1 LLNEVVHNPEELSP
15 ELLDLLVCPRDK
27 QPLAR
32 RGDFLI
38 CPQVHQYRVVEG
50 VPILLVAE
58 AAQAHIEGTRS
69 LQVAATGDAS
79 QLARFKIGPGDIDPF
94 VRNAIG
100 ATNGSF
106 YQHLVGNLREYP
118 IPDLRMAASDGGLFL
133 EVGSNWGRWCIAAAR
148 LGYRAIG
155 IDPSLKSVR
164 AARRVAAQ
172 LGVDAQYVVGDARF
186 LPFREGAFKRVF
198 SYSVLQHLPKQD
210 AAFAIAEINRV
221 LRTGEECLVQM
232 PNVLGM
238 RCLYHQVR
246 RRFREARD
254 FEVRYWTLPALKLEF
269 GKHFCSAQ
277 VLVDGFFSL
286 NPQISDVRL
295 MPWRYRA
302 LIYASE
308 GLRRMSGAI
317 PALKYAADSVYV
329 RAVKEESRDR
339 QH

>member
-1 LLNEVVHNPEELSP
+1 MLNAAAHKPEKLSQ

-27 QPLAR
+27 GPLAG

-38 CPQVHQYRVVEG
+38 CPQDHQYRVVEG
-50 VPILLVAE
+50 VPILLVSE
-58 AAQAHIEGTRS
+58 AAQPHIEGTRS
-69 LQVAATGDAS
+69 LQVAATGDTS
-79 QLARFKIGPGDIDPF
+79 NLARFQIGPGEIDPF

-106 YQHLVGNLREYP
+106 YQHLVGSLQEYP
-118 IPDLRMAASDGGLFL
+118 IPALRTAASDGGLFL

-186 LPFREGAFKRVF
+186 LPFREDTFEKVF
-198 SYSVLQHLPKQD
+198 SYSVLQHLSMED
-210 AAFAIAEINRV
+210 AALSIAEIGRV
-221 LRTGEECLVQM
+221 LREGEECLVQM
-232 PNVLGM
+232 PNVFGI
-238 RCLYHQVR
+238 RCLYHQTR
-246 RRFREARD
+246 RGFRAARD
-254 FEVRYWTLPALKLEF
+254 FEVRYWTIPALKLEF
-269 GKHFCSAQ
+269 GKHFPLAQ
-277 VLVDGFFSL
+277 ILVDGFFSL
-286 NPQISDVRL
+286 NPQLSDVRF

-308 GLRRMSGAI
+308 GLRRMSVAI

-329 RAVKEESRDR
+329 RAVKEKSSDR

>member
-1 LLNEVVHNPEELSP
+1 LLNAAAHNPEELSQ
-15 ELLDLLVCPRDK
+15 ELLDILVCPRDK
-27 QPLAR
+27 WPLSR

-38 CPQVHQYRVVEG
+38 CEHGHQYRVVEG

-58 AAQAHIEGTRS
+58 AAQAHIEGTRA

-79 QLARFKIGPGDIDPF
+79 HLAKFTIGPGDIDPF

-106 YQHLVGNLREYP
+106 YQHLVGKLQEYP
-118 IPDLRMAASDGGLFL
+118 IPELRMAASDGGLFL

-172 LGVDAQYVVGDARF
+172 LGVDAEYVVGDARF
-186 LPFREGAFKRVF
+186 LPFRDGTFERVF

-210 AAFAIAEINRV
+210 AALAIAEINRV
-221 LRTGEECLVQM
+221 LRPGEECLVQM
-232 PNVLGM
+232 PNVFGM
-238 RCLYHQVR
+238 RCMYHQMR
-246 RRFREARD
+246 RGFREARD
-254 FEVRYWTLPALKLEF
+254 FEVRYWMIPELKREF
-269 GKHFCSAQ
+269 GKHLGSAQ
-277 VLVDGFFSL
+277 VEVDGFFSL

-295 MPWRYRA
+295 MPRKYRA

-308 GLRRMSGAI
+308 GLRRMSAAI
-317 PALKYAADSVYV
+317 PALQYAADSVYV
-329 RAVKEESRDR
+329 RAVKERAGDVS
-339 QH
+339 

>member
-1 LLNEVVHNPEELSP
+1 VAHNPEELSQ
-15 ELLDLLVCPRDK
+15 ELLDLIVCPRDK
-27 QPLAR
+27 GPLAR
-32 RGDFLI
+32 RDDFLI
-38 CPQVHQYRVVEG
+38 CPQQHQYRVVEG
-50 VPILLVAE
+50 VPILLLAE
-58 AAQAHIEGTRS
+58 TAQPHIEGTRS

-79 QLARFKIGPGDIDPF
+79 RLARFKIGPGDIDPF

-155 IDPSLKSVR
+155 IDPSLKAVR

-172 LGVDAQYVVGDARF
+172 LGVGAEYVVGDARY
-186 LPFREGAFKRVF
+186 LPFREGTFEKVF

-210 AAFAIAEINRV
+210 AALAIAEINRV
-221 LRTGEECLVQM
+221 LRPGEECLVQM

-238 RCLYHQVR
+238 RCLYHQIR
-246 RRFREARD
+246 RGFREGRE
-254 FEVRYWTLPALKLEF
+254 FEVRYWTIPELKREF
-269 GKHFCSAQ
+269 GKHLSSTQ
-277 VLVDGFFSL
+277 ILVDGFFSL

-295 MPWRYRA
+295 MPWRYGA

-308 GLRRMSGAI
+308 GLRRMSAAI

-329 RAVKEESRDR
+329 RAVKKKSGADR
-339 QH
+339 